1 MQDGA
6 AIRSME
12 LQEKKQ
18 KKLKYTESLTLQV
31 KVSVNSRL
39 KAI

>member
-12 LQEKKQ
+12 LQEKKT
-18 KKLKYTESLTLQV
+18 KKI
-31 KVSVNSRL
+31 KVYRKFDPTGKGVC
-39 KAI
+39 